1 LSPLAKLGVALA
13 GMGKVKPTLTK
24 NRIRLAYAVAVVADV
39 LELPITA
46 VENTVIGMLPGELAD
61 GVVDIVVM
69 GIMTRLLGFHWLFLP
84 SFVLEAIPEIDVLPT
99 WVGCVAYV
107 VWQRKKEPAAA
118 TAPSHVEV
126 QTSVPPPLPR

>member
-1 LSPLAKLGVALA
+1 
-13 GMGKVKPTLTK
+13 
-24 NRIRLAYAVAVVADV
+24 VAVVADV